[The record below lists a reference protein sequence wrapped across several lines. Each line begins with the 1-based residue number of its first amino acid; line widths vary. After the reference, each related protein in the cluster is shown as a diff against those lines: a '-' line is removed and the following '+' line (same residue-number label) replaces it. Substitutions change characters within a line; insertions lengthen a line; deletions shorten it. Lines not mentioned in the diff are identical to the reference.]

1 MEQLVSE
8 LVRFQERQY
17 QKDPIKARARKRYV
31 CGLRE
36 VAKHVKLKKLKCVV
50 IPPNLDNIQ
59 STGMK
64 SIG

>member
-1 MEQLVSE
+1 MEHLVSE

-36 VAKHVKLKKLKCVV
+36 VAKHVKLKRLKCVV

-59 STGMK
+59 STGM
-64 SIG
+64 